1 MSLTC
6 KRCKV
11 EKETTEFAKHH
22 KHGYQAWCRSCR
34 SDYYKERKEHAA
46 ATQKA
51 WRESQTEEERERRS
65 EMAYN
70 THLRRQFGIDRT
82 EYDELLVSQ
91 EDGCAICGRSSSGS
105 SQFKRLVVDHDHTTG
120 KVRGLLCDPCNRGIG
135 LLQDDPSVIQKA
147 IDYLNKHKE

>member
-1 MSLTC
+1 
-6 KRCKV
+6 
-11 EKETTEFAKHH
+11 
-22 KHGYQAWCRSCR
+22 
-34 SDYYKERKEHAA
+34 
-46 ATQKA
+46 
-51 WRESQTEEERERRS
+51 
-65 EMAYN
+65 MAYN